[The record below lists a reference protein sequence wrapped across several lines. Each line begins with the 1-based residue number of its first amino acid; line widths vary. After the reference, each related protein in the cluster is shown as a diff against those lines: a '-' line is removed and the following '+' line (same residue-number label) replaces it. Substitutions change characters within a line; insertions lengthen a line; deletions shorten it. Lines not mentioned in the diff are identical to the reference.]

1 MGRTVSLCVPAP
13 CHDAAVPEDLMTTLA
28 AAANAVTAALEP
40 AEQDALLQA
49 VVDAAREIF
58 GAAACSLALVD
69 EAAGAIVFRVAS
81 GSGAHEVL
89 GQHIPLGRG
98 VAGWVVASGM
108 PLAVDDV
115 STDPRFGREVAERT
129 GYVPRSI
136 LAMPLQTDQAMLGV
150 LSVLDRELPVGAVAA
165 QREMA
170 LLGLFAA
177 QAAYAIDAARVFKD
191 VGSCLLG
198 ALRGAQPGDDL
209 EAVLGRAQQGASVAD
224 QRIIYLTHLFARLGR
239 ADPELQTVASRV
251 LGDLVGYAESQQSL

>member
-1 MGRTVSLCVPAP
+1 M
-13 CHDAAVPEDLMTTLA
+13 PEDLLTTLA

-69 EAAGAIVFRVAS
+69 EAAGSLVFRVAS
-81 GSGAHEVL
+81 GTGAEQVL
-89 GQHIPLGRG
+89 GEHLALGRG

-115 STDPRFGREVAERT
+115 SADPRFGRDLAERT

-150 LSVLDRELPVGAVAA
+150 LSVLDRELPVGPVAA

-177 QAAYAIDAARVFKD
+177 QAAHAIDAARVFKD
-191 VGSCLLG
+191 VGSCLLA

-209 EAVLGRAQQGASVAD
+209 EAVLARAQPAASPKD
-224 QRIIYLTHLFARLGR
+224 QRLIYLTSLFARLGR
-239 ADPELQTVASRV
+239 ADPDLQSVASKV
-251 LGDLVGYAESQQSL
+251 LGDLVGYAEQRQAL

>member
-1 MGRTVSLCVPAP
+1 M
-13 CHDAAVPEDLMTTLA
+13 PEDLLSTLA

-69 EAAGAIVFRVAS
+69 EAAGVIVFRVAS

-89 GQHIPLGRG
+89 GQQIPLGRG

-115 STDPRFGREVAERT
+115 SADPRFGRDVAERT

-136 LAMPLQTDQAMLGV
+136 LAMPLQTDHAMLGV
-150 LSVLDRELPVGAVAA
+150 LSVLDRELPVGPVAQ

-177 QAAYAIDAARVFKD
+177 QASYAIDAARVFKD
-191 VGSCLLG
+191 VGGCLLA

-209 EAVLGRAQQGASVAD
+209 EAVLGRAQQVASAPD
-224 QRIIYLTHLFARLGR
+224 QRLIYLTHLFARLGR
-239 ADPELQTVASRV
+239 ADPELQTLASKM
-251 LGDLVGYAESQQSL
+251 LGDLVGFAETRLSL

>member
-1 MGRTVSLCVPAP
+1 M
-13 CHDAAVPEDLMTTLA
+13 PEELMTTLA

-40 AEQDALLQA
+40 AEQDSLLQA

-69 EAAGAIVFRVAS
+69 EAAGSIVFRVAS
-81 GSGAHEVL
+81 GSGAQEVL
-89 GQHIPLGRG
+89 GKHIALGRG

-115 STDPRFGREVAERT
+115 SADPRFGRDLAERT

-136 LAMPLQTDQAMLGV
+136 LAVPLQTDQAMLGV
-150 LSVLDRELPVGAVAA
+150 LSVLDRELPVGPVES

-170 LLGLFAA
+170 LLGLFAS
-177 QAAYAIDAARVFKD
+177 QAAYAIDSARVYKD
-191 VGSCLLG
+191 VGSCLLQ

-209 EAVLGRAQQGASVAD
+209 DAMLGRAQRAASAPD
-224 QRIIYLTHLFARLGR
+224 QRLLYLTSLFARLGR
-239 ADPELQTVASRV
+239 ADTELLAIASKM
-251 LGDLVGYAESQQSL
+251 LGDLVGYAETRLSV